1 MSRRAPPAPSPIDD
15 PADAL
20 LTLAYAPKQGYRA
33 NGRWVMNR
41 KTESAVRK
49 FKDDNGNYIWQ
60 PGTAAGQPATI
71 FGYPVTEA
79 EDMPDIAA
87 EQPVRSRSAISRAAI

>member
-1 MSRRAPPAPSPIDD
+1 MAMVRQNRKASCTYTNVADASWSWGNIGYIATGADGAFASDAPS
-15 PADAL
+15 DAL
-20 LTLAYAPKQGYRA
+20 LTLAYAPKQAYRA

-60 PGTAAGQPATI
+60 PGAAAG
-71 FGYPVTEA
+71 
-79 EDMPDIAA
+79 
-87 EQPVRSRSAISRAAI
+87 